1 VEHFLQDLRLALRAL
16 VRRPGLAIVAAL
28 TFALGLGANSAIFS
42 FVNGVLLT
50 PLPFAEPDRL
60 VRIESVRGGEPGRVS
75 MIDIRDFEED
85 TDLFVDIAAFNEGA
99 AYNFS
104 DGAVPE
110 ELPATLTTR
119 NLFEVLGVPLLVGDV
134 WPESYDRE
142 RSFGIVLNHGV
153 WQRAFGGE
161 RNILGKKLTLDGA
174 PNYVV
179 FGILPEGFD
188 FPARADLYR
197 SICINEKSPNYLER
211 GARNVRAIARLRDGV
226 TYGEAQRVL
235 DNLGRE
241 WQGAYPLENQGITFR
256 LVPLSEAYVG
266 EARPYL
272 LLLLGAVGFV
282 LLIAIV
288 NVTNLLLTRAVGRER
303 EIALRTALGSGRMR
317 LYSQLAMEGVVLAF
331 VGAALG
337 LLFAHGGVSALM
349 AMVRTDLPSWISV
362 ELDSRVV
369 FFTAAISIAT
379 GLLASIAPALRA
391 GRTNLGASLK
401 ERGRGGRGGLEHR
414 RLRSALVVA
423 QLALALALLAG
434 AGLLAKSFLRM
445 QGDSLGFRP
454 ESLLTFR
461 VALPWSTYPSDSGRI
476 ERFQTEVVRR
486 LAELPGV
493 EAATFNG
500 GLPIVATEEGY
511 RRSFTLEGQPETE
524 QRSNPY
530 AYHQEIHP
538 SYFEVIGIALL
549 EGRAFTE
556 LDLKETEPVAIVN
569 RHFAE
574 TFWPDES
581 ALGKRVKIGDPRDD
595 GPFRTI
601 VGVVSDVKH
610 ESLVGDKAFDLYT
623 NYLQTPYAN
632 AYFLVRTRV
641 DPLSLVEPARQAVLA
656 VDPDQSIYDILTM
669 EGRLLASVWQRRLA
683 SVVFALF
690 AGAALFLAAVGIYG
704 VLSYAVTQRQREMGI
719 RSALGASPRDILFLV
734 LRDGLALALTGCI
747 LGVLGALLLSRGLAS
762 LLHQVSPTD
771 PGTFVGVAALLLGV
785 ALLASYLPAFRARR
799 VSPNISLRQE

>member
-1 VEHFLQDLRLALRAL
+1 MEDFVRDLHLAVRAL

-28 TFALGLGANSAIFS
+28 TFALGIGANSAIFS

-50 PLPFAEPDRL
+50 PLPFPDPDRL
-60 VRIESVRGGEPGRVS
+60 VRIESVRGGESGRVS

-85 TDLFVDIAAFNEGA
+85 TDLFVDIGAFNEGA

-153 WQRAFGGE
+153 WQRAFGGD

-197 SICINEKSPNYLER
+197 SIAINEKSPNYLER

-288 NVTNLLLTRAVGRER
+288 NVTNLLLTRAIGRER
-303 EIALRTALGSGRMR
+303 EIALRTALGSGRTR

-331 VGAALG
+331 VGGALG

-369 FFTAAISIAT
+369 IFTAAISIAT

-401 ERGRGGRGGLEHR
+401 ENGRGGTGGLEHR
-414 RLRSALVVA
+414 RLRGALVVA
-423 QLALALALLAG
+423 QFALALALLAG
-434 AGLLAKSFLRM
+434 AGLLVKSFLRM

-461 VALPWSTYPSDSGRI
+461 VALPWSTYPNDSGRV

-538 SYFEVIGIALL
+538 SYFEVIGIPLL

-581 ALGKRVKIGDPRDD
+581 ALGKRVKIGDPRDE

-656 VDPDQSIYDILTM
+656 VD
-669 EGRLLASVWQRRLA
+669 
-683 SVVFALF
+683 
-690 AGAALFLAAVGIYG
+690 
-704 VLSYAVTQRQREMGI
+704 
-719 RSALGASPRDILFLV
+719 
-734 LRDGLALALTGCI
+734 
-747 LGVLGALLLSRGLAS
+747 
-762 LLHQVSPTD
+762 
-771 PGTFVGVAALLLGV
+771 
-785 ALLASYLPAFRARR
+785 
-799 VSPNISLRQE
+799 

>member
-1 VEHFLQDLRLALRAL
+1 
-16 VRRPGLAIVAAL
+16 
-28 TFALGLGANSAIFS
+28 
-42 FVNGVLLT
+42 
-50 PLPFAEPDRL
+50 
-60 VRIESVRGGEPGRVS
+60 
-75 MIDIRDFEED
+75 
-85 TDLFVDIAAFNEGA
+85 
-99 AYNFS
+99 
-104 DGAVPE
+104 
-110 ELPATLTTR
+110 
-119 NLFEVLGVPLLVGDV
+119 EVLGVPLLVGDV

-153 WQRAFGGE
+153 WQRAFGGD

-197 SICINEKSPNYLER
+197 SIAINEKSPNYLER

-331 VGAALG
+331 VGGALG

-369 FFTAAISIAT
+369 IFTAAISIAT

-391 GRTNLGASLK
+391 GKTNLGASLK
-401 ERGRGGRGGLEHR
+401 ESGRGGTGGLEHR
-414 RLRSALVVA
+414 RLRGALVVA
-423 QLALALALLAG
+423 QFALALALLAG
-434 AGLLAKSFLRM
+434 AGLLVKSFLRM

-461 VALPWSTYPSDSGRI
+461 VALPWSTYPNDSGRV

-538 SYFEVIGIALL
+538 SYFEVIGIPLL

-581 ALGKRVKIGDPRDD
+581 ALGKRVKIGDPRDE

-656 VDPDQSIYDILTM
+656 VDADQSIYDILTM

-690 AGAALFLAAVGIYG
+690 AGAALFLASVGIYG

-719 RSALGASPRDILFLV
+719 RSALGASPRDILVLV
-734 LRDGLALALTGCI
+734 LREGLALALIGCA
-747 LGVLGALLLSRGLAS
+747 LGVAGALLLSRSLAS

-771 PGTFVGVAALLLGV
+771 PGTFLGVAALLLGV
-785 ALLASYLPAFRARR
+785 AFLASYLPAFRARR
-799 VSPNISLRQE
+799 VSPIASLRQE

>member
-1 VEHFLQDLRLALRAL
+1 
-16 VRRPGLAIVAAL
+16 
-28 TFALGLGANSAIFS
+28 
-42 FVNGVLLT
+42 
-50 PLPFAEPDRL
+50 
-60 VRIESVRGGEPGRVS
+60 
-75 MIDIRDFEED
+75 
-85 TDLFVDIAAFNEGA
+85 
-99 AYNFS
+99 
-104 DGAVPE
+104 
-110 ELPATLTTR
+110 
-119 NLFEVLGVPLLVGDV
+119 
-134 WPESYDRE
+134 
-142 RSFGIVLNHGV
+142 
-153 WQRAFGGE
+153 
-161 RNILGKKLTLDGA
+161 
-174 PNYVV
+174 
-179 FGILPEGFD
+179 
-188 FPARADLYR
+188 
-197 SICINEKSPNYLER
+197 
-211 GARNVRAIARLRDGV
+211 
-226 TYGEAQRVL
+226 
-235 DNLGRE
+235 
-241 WQGAYPLENQGITFR
+241 
-256 LVPLSEAYVG
+256 
-266 EARPYL
+266 
-272 LLLLGAVGFV
+272 
-282 LLIAIV
+282 
-288 NVTNLLLTRAVGRER
+288 
-303 EIALRTALGSGRMR
+303 
-317 LYSQLAMEGVVLAF
+317 
-331 VGAALG
+331 
-337 LLFAHGGVSALM
+337 M

-369 FFTAAISIAT
+369 IFTAAISIAT

-401 ERGRGGRGGLEHR
+401 ESGRGGTGGLEHR
-414 RLRSALVVA
+414 RLRGALVVA
-423 QLALALALLAG
+423 QFALALALLAG
-434 AGLLAKSFLRM
+434 AGLLVKSFLRM

-461 VALPWSTYPSDSGRI
+461 VALPWSTYPNDSGRV

-538 SYFEVIGIALL
+538 SYFEVIGIPLL

-581 ALGKRVKIGDPRDD
+581 ALGKRVKIGDPRDE

-656 VDPDQSIYDILTM
+656 VDADQSIYDILTM

-719 RSALGASPRDILFLV
+719 RSALGASPRDILVLV
-734 LRDGLALALTGCI
+734 LREGLALALIGCA
-747 LGVLGALLLSRGLAS
+747 LGVAGALLLSRGLAS

-771 PGTFVGVAALLLGV
+771 PGTFLGVAALLLGV
-785 ALLASYLPAFRARR
+785 AFLASYLPAFRARR
-799 VSPNISLRQE
+799 VSPIASLRQE